1 MMKMN
6 LKGCRAKISKPEF
19 ERLAAA
25 TEGYSNADLKNLTK
39 EAAMGVVAEIPPT
52 ELMRVQK

>member
-6 LKGCRAKISKPEF
+6 LKGCNFKISGGEF
-19 ERLAAA
+19 DRLAAA

-39 EAAMGVVAEIPPT
+39 EAAMGVVAEIPQT
-52 ELMRVQK
+52 